1 MRNLNYISKLITF
14 LKHYSYEEILLSA
27 IALVVAFAANAATAV
42 ETTTFQGKIA
52 VGFGTIPEIDADSD
66 AATVVFSKMDDGTY
80 QFVLQQFSFGELV
93 IGDVTITKGLNAE
106 EKDGTIVLTTDNVE
120 APVTNSDMA
129 AALGGKVLITMKATI
144 KEGKMVAELSNIHVN
159 LGGTEMDVTAKF
171 ESSSSTTGI
180 NSVSTASA
188 QTSRIYDLSGRELP
202 AMQKGL
208 NIVKMA
214 NGETVKIIK

>member
-1 MRNLNYISKLITF
+1 MKRF
-14 LKHYSYEEILLSA
+14 LLSA

-52 VGFGTIPEIDADSD
+52 VGFETIPEIDDNSD

-80 QFVLQQFSFGELV
+80 QFVLQQFSFSGLV

-120 APVTNSDMA
+120 APVTNSEMA
-129 AALGGKVLITMKATI
+129 AMLGGKVLITMKATI

-159 LGGTEMDVTAKF
+159 LSGTEMDVTAKF

-188 QTSRIYDLSGRELP
+188 KASRIYDLSGRELP
-202 AMQKGL
+202 AIQKGL

>member
-1 MRNLNYISKLITF
+1 MKRF
-14 LKHYSYEEILLSA
+14 LLSA

-52 VGFGTIPEIDADSD
+52 VGFTAEIPEIGDDSD

-80 QFVLQQFSFGELV
+80 QFVLQQFSFSGLV

-129 AALGGKVLITMKATI
+129 AMLGGKVLITMKATI
-144 KEGKMVAELSNIHVN
+144 KDGKMVAELSNIHVN

-180 NSVSTASA
+180 NSVSTASVQA
-188 QTSRIYDLSGRELP
+188 SRIYDLSGRELP

>member
-1 MRNLNYISKLITF
+1 MKRF
-14 LKHYSYEEILLSA
+14 LLSA

-202 AMQKGL
+202 TMQKGL

>member
-1 MRNLNYISKLITF
+1 MKRF
-14 LKHYSYEEILLSA
+14 LLST
-27 IALVVAFAANAATAV
+27 IALVIAFAANAATVV

-52 VGFGTIPEIDADSD
+52 VGFTAEIPEIGDDSD
-66 AATVVFSKMDDGTY
+66 AATVVFSKMDDVTY
-80 QFVLQQFSFGELV
+80 QFVLQQFSFSGLV

-129 AALGGKVLITMKATI
+129 AMLGGKVLITMKATI

-159 LGGTEMDVTAKF
+159 LSGTEMDVTAKF

>member
-1 MRNLNYISKLITF
+1 MKRF
-14 LKHYSYEEILLSA
+14 LLSA

-52 VGFGTIPEIDADSD
+52 VGFTAEIPEIGDDSD

-80 QFVLQQFSFGELV
+80 QFVLQQFSFSGLV

-129 AALGGKVLITMKATI
+129 AMLGGKVLITMKATI

-159 LGGTEMDVTAKF
+159 LLGTEMNVTAKF

>member
-1 MRNLNYISKLITF
+1 MKRF
-14 LKHYSYEEILLSA
+14 LLSA

-52 VGFGTIPEIDADSD
+52 VGFETIPEIDDNSD
-66 AATVVFSKMDDGTY
+66 AATVVFRKMDDGTY
-80 QFVLQQFSFGELV
+80 QFVLQQFSFSGLV

-129 AALGGKVLITMKATI
+129 AMLGGKVLITMKATI

-159 LGGTEMDVTAKF
+159 LSGTEMDVTAKF
-171 ESSSSTTGI
+171 ESSSSTGI

-188 QTSRIYDLSGRELP
+188 KASRIYDLSGRELP

>member
-1 MRNLNYISKLITF
+1 MKRF
-14 LKHYSYEEILLSA
+14 LLSA

-52 VGFGTIPEIDADSD
+52 VGFETIPEIDDNSD

-80 QFVLQQFSFGELV
+80 QFVLQQFSFSGLV

-129 AALGGKVLITMKATI
+129 AMLGGKVLITMKATI

-159 LGGTEMDVTAKF
+159 LLGTEMNVTAKF

>member
-1 MRNLNYISKLITF
+1 MKRF
-14 LKHYSYEEILLSA
+14 LLSA

-52 VGFGTIPEIDADSD
+52 VGFETIPEIDDNSD

-202 AMQKGL
+202 TMQKGL

>member
-1 MRNLNYISKLITF
+1 MKRF
-14 LKHYSYEEILLSA
+14 LLSA

-42 ETTTFQGKIA
+42 EPTTFQGKIA
-52 VGFGTIPEIDADSD
+52 VGFETIPEIDDNSD
-66 AATVVFSKMDDGTY
+66 DATVVFSKMDDGTY

-129 AALGGKVLITMKATI
+129 AMLGGKVLITMKATI
-144 KEGKMVAELSNIHVN
+144 KDGKMVAELSNIHVN

>member
-1 MRNLNYISKLITF
+1 MKRF
-14 LKHYSYEEILLSA
+14 LLSA

-66 AATVVFSKMDDGTY
+66 AATVVFSKMDDDTY

-106 EKDGTIVLTTDNVE
+106 EKDGTIVLTTNNVE

-214 NGETVKIIK
+214 NGETVKIIN

>member
-1 MRNLNYISKLITF
+1 MKRF
-14 LKHYSYEEILLSA
+14 LLSA

-52 VGFGTIPEIDADSD
+52 VGFGTIPEIDDNSD

-120 APVTNSDMA
+120 AHVTNSDMA

-188 QTSRIYDLSGRELP
+188 HTSRICDLSGRELP

>member
-1 MRNLNYISKLITF
+1 MKRF
-14 LKHYSYEEILLSA
+14 LLSA

-52 VGFGTIPEIDADSD
+52 VGVGTIPEIDADSD

-106 EKDGTIVLTTDNVE
+106 EKDGTIVLTTNNVE

-171 ESSSSTTGI
+171 ESASSTTGI

-188 QTSRIYDLSGRELP
+188 QNSRIYDLSGRELP

>member
-1 MRNLNYISKLITF
+1 MKRF
-14 LKHYSYEEILLSA
+14 LLSA

-52 VGFGTIPEIDADSD
+52 VGAETIPEIGDDSD

-202 AMQKGL
+202 TMQKGL

>member
-1 MRNLNYISKLITF
+1 MKRF
-14 LKHYSYEEILLSA
+14 LLSA
-27 IALVVAFAANAATAV
+27 IALVLAFAANAATAV

-52 VGFGTIPEIDADSD
+52 VGAETIPEIGDDSD
-66 AATVVFSKMDDGTY
+66 AATVVFNKMDDGTY
-80 QFVLQQFSFGELV
+80 QFVLQHFSFGGIV

-120 APVTNSDMA
+120 APVTNSEMA
-129 AALGGKVLITMKATI
+129 AMLGGKVLITMKATI
-144 KEGKMVAELSNIHVN
+144 KEGKMVAELSNIHVF
-159 LGGTEMDVTAKF
+159 LGEGLDVTAKF

-180 NSVSTASA
+180 NSVSTASV

>member
-1 MRNLNYISKLITF
+1 MKRF
-14 LKHYSYEEILLSA
+14 LLSA

-129 AALGGKVLITMKATI
+129 AMLGGKVLITMKATI

-159 LGGTEMDVTAKF
+159 LSGTEMDVTAKF
-171 ESSSSTTGI
+171 ESSSSTGI

-188 QTSRIYDLSGRELP
+188 KASRIYDLSGRELP

>member
-1 MRNLNYISKLITF
+1 MKRF
-14 LKHYSYEEILLSA
+14 LLSA

-52 VGFGTIPEIDADSD
+52 VGAETIPEIDDNSD
-66 AATVVFSKMDDGTY
+66 AATVVFSKMDDDTY

-120 APVTNSDMA
+120 APVTNSEMA

-144 KEGKMVAELSNIHVN
+144 KDGKMVAELSNIHVN

>member
-1 MRNLNYISKLITF
+1 MKRF
-14 LKHYSYEEILLSA
+14 LLSA

-52 VGFGTIPEIDADSD
+52 VGFTAEIPEIGDDSD

-80 QFVLQQFSFGELV
+80 QFVLQQFSFSDLV

-106 EKDGTIVLTTDNVE
+106 EKDGTMVLTTDNVE
-120 APVTNSDMA
+120 APVTNSYMA
-129 AALGGKVLITMKATI
+129 TMLGGKVLITMNATI
-144 KEGKMVAELSNIHVN
+144 KDGKMVAELSNIHVN
-159 LGGTEMDVTAKF
+159 LSGTEIDVTAKF

-180 NSVSTASA
+180 NSVSNASA
-188 QTSRIYDLSGRELP
+188 QTSLIYDLSGRELP

-214 NGETVKIIK
+214 NGETIKIIK

>member
-1 MRNLNYISKLITF
+1 MKRF
-14 LKHYSYEEILLSA
+14 LLSA

-52 VGFGTIPEIDADSD
+52 VGFETIPEIDDNSD

-80 QFVLQQFSFGELV
+80 QFVLQRFSFGELV

-106 EKDGTIVLTTDNVE
+106 EKDGTIVLTTNNVE
-120 APVTNSDMA
+120 APVTNSEMA

-144 KEGKMVAELSNIHVN
+144 KDGKMVAELSNIHVN

>member
-1 MRNLNYISKLITF
+1 MKRF
-14 LKHYSYEEILLSA
+14 LLSA

-52 VGFGTIPEIDADSD
+52 VGFTAEIPEIGDDSD

-80 QFVLQQFSFGELV
+80 QFVLQQFSFSNLV

-106 EKDGTIVLTTDNVE
+106 EKDGTIVLTTNNVE
-120 APVTNSDMA
+120 APVTNSNMA
-129 AALGGKVLITMKATI
+129 TMLGGKVLITMKATI

-159 LGGTEMDVTAKF
+159 LLGQEMNVTAKF

-188 QTSRIYDLSGRELP
+188 KTSRIYDLSGRELP

-214 NGETVKIIK
+214 NGETIKIIK

>member
-1 MRNLNYISKLITF
+1 MKRF
-14 LKHYSYEEILLSA
+14 LLSA

-52 VGFGTIPEIDADSD
+52 VGFETIPEIDDNSD

-106 EKDGTIVLTTDNVE
+106 EKDGTIVLTTNNVE

-159 LGGTEMDVTAKF
+159 LGGTEIDVTAKF

>member
-1 MRNLNYISKLITF
+1 MKRF
-14 LKHYSYEEILLSA
+14 LLSA

-52 VGFGTIPEIDADSD
+52 VGFTAEIPEIDDNSD

-80 QFVLQQFSFGELV
+80 QFVLQQFSFSNLV

-106 EKDGTIVLTTDNVE
+106 EKDGTIVLTTNNVE
-120 APVTNSDMA
+120 APVTNSNMA
-129 AALGGKVLITMKATI
+129 TMLGGKVLITMKATI
-144 KEGKMVAELSNIHVN
+144 KDGKMVAELSNIHVN
-159 LGGTEMDVTAKF
+159 LLGQEMNVTAKF

-180 NSVSTASA
+180 NSVSNASA
-188 QTSRIYDLSGRELP
+188 KTSRIYDLSGRELP

>member
-1 MRNLNYISKLITF
+1 MKRF
-14 LKHYSYEEILLSA
+14 LLSA

-52 VGFGTIPEIDADSD
+52 VGFETIPEIDDNSD

-106 EKDGTIVLTTDNVE
+106 EKDGTIVLTTNNVE

-159 LGGTEMDVTAKF
+159 LGGTEMNVTAKF

>member
-1 MRNLNYISKLITF
+1 MKRF
-14 LKHYSYEEILLSA
+14 LLSA

-52 VGFGTIPEIDADSD
+52 VGAETIPEIDDNSD

-202 AMQKGL
+202 TMQKGL

>member
-1 MRNLNYISKLITF
+1 MKRF
-14 LKHYSYEEILLSA
+14 LLSA

-80 QFVLQQFSFGELV
+80 QFVLQQFSFGDLV

-129 AALGGKVLITMKATI
+129 AMLGGKVLITMKATI

-159 LGGTEMDVTAKF
+159 LSGTEMDVTAKF

>member
-1 MRNLNYISKLITF
+1 MKRF
-14 LKHYSYEEILLSA
+14 LLSA

-52 VGFGTIPEIDADSD
+52 VGFGTIPEIDDNSD

-129 AALGGKVLITMKATI
+129 AMLGGKVLITMKATI

-159 LGGTEMDVTAKF
+159 LSGTEMDVTAKF

>member
-1 MRNLNYISKLITF
+1 MKRF
-14 LKHYSYEEILLSA
+14 LLSA

-52 VGFGTIPEIDADSD
+52 VGFETIPEIDDNSD

-129 AALGGKVLITMKATI
+129 AMLGGKVLITMKATI

-202 AMQKGL
+202 TMQKGL

>member
-1 MRNLNYISKLITF
+1 MKRF
-14 LKHYSYEEILLSA
+14 LLSA

-52 VGFGTIPEIDADSD
+52 VGAETIPEIGDDSD

-106 EKDGTIVLTTDNVE
+106 EKDGTIVLTTNNVE

-159 LGGTEMDVTAKF
+159 LGGTEIDVTAKF

-180 NSVSTASA
+180 NSVYTASA

>member
-1 MRNLNYISKLITF
+1 MKRF
-14 LKHYSYEEILLSA
+14 LLSA

-52 VGFGTIPEIDADSD
+52 VGFKTIPEIDDNSD

-80 QFVLQQFSFGELV
+80 QFVLQQFSFSGLV

-129 AALGGKVLITMKATI
+129 AMLGGKVLITMKATI

-159 LGGTEMDVTAKF
+159 LSGTEMDVTAKF

-180 NSVSTASA
+180 NSVSTASV

>member
-1 MRNLNYISKLITF
+1 MKRF
-14 LKHYSYEEILLSA
+14 LLSA

-52 VGFGTIPEIDADSD
+52 VGAETIPEIGDDSD

-80 QFVLQQFSFGELV
+80 QFVLQHFSFGGIV

-120 APVTNSDMA
+120 APVTNSEMA
-129 AALGGKVLITMKATI
+129 AMLGGKVLITMKATI
-144 KEGKMVAELSNIHVN
+144 KEGKMVAELSNIHVF
-159 LGGTEMDVTAKF
+159 LGEGLDVTAKF

>member
-1 MRNLNYISKLITF
+1 MKRF
-14 LKHYSYEEILLSA
+14 LLSA

-52 VGFGTIPEIDADSD
+52 VGFETIPEIDDNSD

-106 EKDGTIVLTTDNVE
+106 EKDGTIVLTTNNVE

-129 AALGGKVLITMKATI
+129 AMLGGKVLITMKATI
-144 KEGKMVAELSNIHVN
+144 KEGKMVAELSNIHVF
-159 LGGTEMDVTAKF
+159 LGEGLDVTAKF

>member
-1 MRNLNYISKLITF
+1 MKRF
-14 LKHYSYEEILLSA
+14 LLSA

-52 VGFGTIPEIDADSD
+52 VGFTAEIPEIGDDSD

-180 NSVSTASA
+180 NSVSTASV

-202 AMQKGL
+202 TMQKGL

>member
-1 MRNLNYISKLITF
+1 MKRF
-14 LKHYSYEEILLSA
+14 LLSA

-52 VGFGTIPEIDADSD
+52 VGAETIPEIDDNSD

-80 QFVLQQFSFGELV
+80 QFVLQQFSFRGLV

-129 AALGGKVLITMKATI
+129 AMLGGKVLITMKATI

-159 LGGTEMDVTAKF
+159 LLGTEMNVTAKF